1 MKNSSIRFLS
11 KANTKRNKKSN
22 AVIVLICLL
31 TIACTVISSFTIT
44 TENAVKQY
52 KSDYKARAIEL
63 EPWSAP
69 ITDETIS
76 AIKNLDH
83 VESVD
88 DTTGLRGVCRF
99 DITDIDGE
107 SLQPNEIDRQIKE
120 KDSFVYVCGLIG
132 DEKKTIVAGESLED
146 SPVFSCIVPS
156 LFYPFEADNPNYE
169 NLDYIDGTKLIGK
182 TLTVKGFNDEIDIT
196 YNYMNSSGSG
206 NTDAVYPSP
215 EFQLKIVGTYFCSR
229 ATSGAFWD
237 IFVSRET
244 DLLMTQ
250 MTLENAGVDLSSGES
265 DIAKWW
271 NDSTLHSYFVVS
283 DDYGSLTDIYN
294 KVSEMG
300 YSIGNL
306 PEFSLSD
313 STVLMANLFG
323 SVGRIFIAF
332 VFILAVIIL
341 IQSSASAVN
350 GRKSDIG
357 LLKTLGYKDRQIF
370 ACLCYEQLSLTL
382 KGFCIGGI
390 LSAAIT
396 AMTNFIFRHKSYQE
410 LLYIIDWKLF
420 VVCLCVSMAISVIAP
435 LICQILLL
443 KRMTKIQPRE
453 AM

>member
-156 LFYPFEADNPNYE
+156 LFYPFEADNLNYE

-244 DLLMTQ
+244 DLLMTP
-250 MTLENAGVDLSSGES
+250 
-265 DIAKWW
+265 I
-271 NDSTLHSYFVVS
+271 
-283 DDYGSLTDIYN
+283 
-294 KVSEMG
+294 
-300 YSIGNL
+300 
-306 PEFSLSD
+306 
-313 STVLMANLFG
+313 
-323 SVGRIFIAF
+323 
-332 VFILAVIIL
+332 
-341 IQSSASAVN
+341 
-350 GRKSDIG
+350 
-357 LLKTLGYKDRQIF
+357 
-370 ACLCYEQLSLTL
+370 
-382 KGFCIGGI
+382 
-390 LSAAIT
+390 
-396 AMTNFIFRHKSYQE
+396 
-410 LLYIIDWKLF
+410 
-420 VVCLCVSMAISVIAP
+420 
-435 LICQILLL
+435 
-443 KRMTKIQPRE
+443 
-453 AM
+453 